1 MIFGFENEEL
11 MGQRVGNVTYRQ
23 LVDLGAV
30 KPYEVVLM
38 RVSREDIKQFLNANI
53 WVRDENYFDNEELQT
68 RFIAS
73 IILADKAYKKGYTNK
88 LLSFHSRNSHAVN
101 FEKAM
106 IHLKSDSL
114 FTSFN
119 DLDFIGRCMGSQA
132 NTNKVLLDFLQ
143 ESKKGII
150 SNARVLTEGVS
161 VPAIDT
167 VLFCDPKTSAVDVA
181 QGISRAIRLF
191 EGKDKAYVLL
201 PVIVDEDNNIETES
215 YQRMIDILD
224 FLAGFDEVLEE
235 EINIV
240 TQSQNRRRLVSS
252 RVINTDE
259 LEIEGID
266 IKEFYDNLST
276 FVWGR
281 IKSRNDFW
289 GDKERLREYSANKT
303 SRTELTE
310 IDAALHRLEAN
321 DYELWKELCP
331 HIPLPN
337 KKRTWQEKEAEIAE
351 VALNYKGTYEQFKQ
365 DHPEIVNA
373 CHGIAEM
380 ISSPY
385 EKGSELITKYCSHM
399 SRGTFNYKTATSKEL
414 IEMMSDCKTKK
425 DVRTTQKN
433 SFVMA
438 LKKWEHLKEA
448 LDFYEL
454 LPNTPTGLKVG
465 TRRGGGWK
473 LK

>member
-23 LVDLGAV
+23 LVELGAV
-30 KPYEVVLM
+30 KPYEVILM
-38 RVSREDIKQFLNANI
+38 KVSREDIKQFLNANI
-53 WVRDENYFDNEELQT
+53 WVRDENYFESEEVQT

-73 IILADKAYKKGYTNK
+73 IILADKAYKKGYTNR
-88 LLSFHSRNSHAVN
+88 LLTFHSRNTHALN
-101 FEKAM
+101 CEKT
-106 IHLKSDSL
+106 IINLKDDSL

-132 NTNKVLLDFLQ
+132 STNKVLLDYLQ

-235 EINIV
+235 EINII

-266 IKEFYDNLST
+266 IKEFYDNLNT
-276 FVWGR
+276 FIWGR
-281 IKSRNDFW
+281 VKSRNNFW
-289 GDKERLREYSANKT
+289 TRERLIEYVATRN
-303 SRTELTE
+303 SRNELLDE
-310 IDAALHRLEAN
+310 YAALNTLEAN
-321 DYELWKELCP
+321 DYKLWKELAP

-337 KKRTWQEKEAEIAE
+337 KGISEEECAKICSEFKGAYSEFFKDYHHIVMRFYAFAEI
-351 VALNYKGTYEQFKQ
+351 KGETRTAMDFINQY
-365 DHPEIVNA
+365 
-373 CHGIAEM
+373 
-380 ISSPY
+380 
-385 EKGSELITKYCSHM
+385 TSHM
-399 SRGTFNYKTATSKEL
+399 TRNRINWKTISAQEV
-414 IEMMSDCKTKK
+414 IDMMSSCETKK

-438 LKKWEHLKEA
+438 LKKWEHLKPA
-448 LDFYEL
+448 FDYYES

-473 LK
+473 LN

>member
-1 MIFGFENEEL
+1 MYFGFENEEM
-11 MGQRVGNVTYRQ
+11 MGQRVGEVTYRQ

-30 KPYEVVLM
+30 TPYELVVM
-38 RVSREDIKQFLNANI
+38 SVKREDIKTFLNANI

-143 ESKKGII
+143 ESKKGVI

-161 VPAIDT
+161 VPCIDS
-167 VLFCDPKTSAVDVA
+167 VLFCDPKTSPVDLA
-181 QGISRAIRLF
+181 QGISRSIRLYS
-191 EGKDKAYVLL
+191 GKNKAYILL
-201 PVIVDEDNNIETES
+201 PVIVDEEGNIENDS
-215 YQRMIDILD
+215 YQRMIDLLD
-224 FLAGFDEVLEE
+224 YLSGFDELLED

-240 TQSQNRRRLVSS
+240 TQSQNRTRIVSS
-252 RVINTDE
+252 RVINTNE
-259 LEIEGID
+259 LEVEGVNIND
-266 IKEFYDNLST
+266 FYNELSLQIWSR
-276 FVWGR
+276 V
-281 IKSRNDFW
+281 KSRNDFW
-289 GDKERLREYSANKT
+289 EDEERLREYAANKT
-303 SRTELTE
+303 TRNELTE
-310 IDAALHRLEAN
+310 IDAALRRLEAN
-321 DYELWKELCP
+321 DYNLWKKLAP

-337 KKRTWQEKEAEIAE
+337 KGMSEEECAEI
-351 VALNYKGTYEQFKQ
+351 ALNYKGTYEQFRQ
-365 DHPEIVNA
+365 DHPEVISRF
-373 CHGIAEM
+373 HGLAEM
-380 ISSPY
+380 KSTEY
-385 EKGSELITKYCSHM
+385 TKGSELIAKYCSHM
-399 SRGTFNYKTATSKEL
+399 TRDKIQWKTILSEEVIAMIQNCES
-414 IEMMSDCKTKK
+414 KK
-425 DVRTTQKN
+425 DVRTSQKN

-438 LKKWEHLKEA
+438 LKRYEHLKPA
-448 LDFYEL
+448 LDFYEA
-454 LPNTPTGLKVG
+454 LPATPTGLKVG

>member
-23 LVDLGAV
+23 LVNLGAV
-30 KPYEVVLM
+30 KPYEVILM
-38 RVSREDIKQFLNANI
+38 RVSREDIKQFLNANT
-53 WVRDENYFDNEELQT
+53 WVRDENYFQSEEVQT

-73 IILADKAYKKGYTNK
+73 IILADKAFKRGYTNR
-88 LLSFHSRNSHAVN
+88 LLTFHSRNTHALN
-101 FEKAM
+101 CEKT
-106 IHLKSDSL
+106 IINLKDDSL

-119 DLDFIGRCMGSQA
+119 DLDFIGRCIGSQA
-132 NTNKVLLDFLQ
+132 NTNKVLLDYLQ

-235 EINIV
+235 EINIIN
-240 TQSQNRRRLVSS
+240 QSQNRRRLVSS

-266 IKEFYDNLST
+266 IKEFYELLS
-276 FVWGR
+276 VEIWGR
-281 IKSRNDFW
+281 IKSRNNFW
-289 GDKERLREYSANKT
+289 TRERLIEYVVGKN
-303 SRTELTE
+303 SRQDLLETH
-310 IDAALHRLEAN
+310 AALSALEAN
-321 DYELWKELCP
+321 DYKLWKEICP
-331 HIPLPN
+331 WIPLPN
-337 KKRTWQEKEAEIAE
+337 KGMSEAEIAE
-351 VALNYKGTYEQFKQ
+351 ICTNFKGPYPEFLKDYHNVVMRFYALAEY
-365 DHPEIVNA
+365 VNETRTA
-373 CHGIAEM
+373 KDFINQ
-380 ISSPY
+380 Y
-385 EKGSELITKYCSHM
+385 TSHM
-399 SRGTFNYKTATSKEL
+399 QRGRMNWKHITSEEV
-414 IEMMSDCKTKK
+414 IAMMEGCKAKK
-425 DVRTTQKN
+425 DVIKTQKN
-433 SFVMA
+433 SFVMS
-438 LKKWEHLKEA
+438 LKRYKHLKPA
-448 LDFYEL
+448 LDYYEL
-454 LPNTPTGLKVG
+454 LPNTPSGLKVG

-473 LK
+473 IK

>member
-38 RVSREDIKQFLNANI
+38 RVSREDIKQFLNANT
-53 WVRDENYFDNEELQT
+53 WVRDENYFQSEEVQT

-73 IILADKAYKKGYTNK
+73 IILADKAFKRGYTNR
-88 LLSFHSRNSHAVN
+88 LLTFHSRNTHALN
-101 FEKAM
+101 CEKT
-106 IHLKSDSL
+106 IINLKDDSL

-119 DLDFIGRCMGSQA
+119 DLDFIGRCMGGQA
-132 NTNKVLLDFLQ
+132 NTNKVLLDYLQ

-235 EINIV
+235 EINIIN
-240 TQSQNRRRLVSS
+240 QSQNRRRLVSS

-266 IKEFYDNLST
+266 IKEFYELLS
-276 FVWGR
+276 VEIWGR
-281 IKSRNDFW
+281 IKSRNNFW
-289 GDKERLREYSANKT
+289 TRERLIEYVVGKN
-303 SRTELTE
+303 SRQDLLETH
-310 IDAALHRLEAN
+310 AALSALEAN
-321 DYELWKELCP
+321 DFKLWKEICP
-331 HIPLPN
+331 WIPLPN
-337 KKRTWQEKEAEIAE
+337 KGMSEVEIAE
-351 VALNYKGTYEQFKQ
+351 ICANF
-365 DHPEIVNA
+365 
-373 CHGIAEM
+373 
-380 ISSPY
+380 
-385 EKGSELITKYCSHM
+385 KGSYSEFFKDYHNVVMRFYALAEYVNETRTAKDFINQYTSHIQRGRMDWKHITSEEVI
-399 SRGTFNYKTATSKEL
+399 A
-414 IEMMSDCKTKK
+414 MMKGCEAKK
-425 DVRTTQKN
+425 DVIKIQKN
-433 SFVMA
+433 SFVMS
-438 LKKWEHLKEA
+438 LKRYEHLKPA
-448 LDFYEL
+448 LDHYEL
-454 LPNTPTGLKVG
+454 LPNTPSGLKVG